1 MDSAIRSNNTPC
13 AWLKWKNEGKKHS
26 NQMDL
31 TMNRAQKKPDEWKT
45 EKESVRETTTTT
57 TKIERKKMWRV
68 RKWWAQRTQWK
79 KFKHSVCVWCL
90 ACHITNVWI
99 ERCVFFR
106 KSDYVS
112 KKFDNIRS
120 INDSFMVV
128 WSILKLP
135 VNPIFCDIL
144 IELEFRSK
152 RKGKKR
158 RPTAREKESKRV
170 NENERFE
177 CENPRMNAK
186 RFPFFKCAI
195 LCNV

>member
-13 AWLKWKNEGKKHS
+13 AWLKWKNEGKKTLES
-26 NQMDL
+26 NGFNSESSAKKTWRMKDRERERERNNNNNNK
-31 TMNRAQKKPDEWKT
+31 NRTQKK
-45 EKESVRETTTTT
+45 
-57 TKIERKKMWRV
+57 WRV

-90 ACHITNVWI
+90 ACHITNVWF

-152 RKGKKR
+152 RKEKKR
-158 RPTAREKESKRV
+158 RLSAREKESKRV

-186 RFPFFKCAI
+186 QFPFFECAI